1 VIFCG
6 PVVLAFRCY
15 RRENTFVGSALM
27 NRDYDIF
34 EKLPGG
40 DVVWRAFV
48 PGLENAR
55 AKLQNLAKNSE
66 NEFFAIHTP
75 TKEIVVRVNSSEPA
89 SE

>member
-1 VIFCG
+1 
-6 PVVLAFRCY
+6 
-15 RRENTFVGSALM
+15 M

-40 DVVWRAFV
+40 DVVWRAFC

-55 AKLQNLAKNSE
+55 GKLQNLAKSSK
-66 NEFFAIHTP
+66 NEFFAIHTA
-75 TKEIVVRVNSSEPA
+75 TKEIVARVNSSEPA

>member
-1 VIFCG
+1 
-6 PVVLAFRCY
+6 
-15 RRENTFVGSALM
+15 M

-40 DVVWRAFV
+40 DVLWRAFV
-48 PGLENAR
+48 SGLENAR
-55 AKLQNLAKNSE
+55 AELKLRAKSSK

-75 TKEIVVRVNSSEPA
+75 TQEIVARVNSSQPA